1 MAVAYSLTPE
11 LRRKLKQPLGTLIK
25 GSFAETVNKFKSLTE
40 KEAPS
45 QIVSV
50 GDIVSRNL
58 VRNGVLPRL
67 MIIDNRCM
75 RRNIKEPDLLA
86 ADRTVYVTNP
96 QATITQESVDSI
108 RNALEGKNTVKIV
121 VDGEEDLLTL
131 AAVLHAPE
139 GAFVVYGQPHLG
151 MVVVRVNSEKKA
163 EIARILEAM
172 ESARKAK

>member
-1 MAVAYSLTPE
+1 MAVAYRLTPE

-25 GSFAETVNKFKSLTE
+25 GSFPETMDKFKSLIE
-40 KEAPS
+40 KEDPS

-50 GDIVSRNL
+50 GDIASRNL
-58 VRNGVLPRL
+58 VRSGVLPRL
-67 MIIDNRCM
+67 AIIDNRCM
-75 RRNIKEPDLLA
+75 RRNVEGPDLLA
-86 ADRTVYVTNP
+86 AERTVCVTNP
-96 QATITQESVDSI
+96 QATITQESVDAI
-108 RNALEGKNTVKIV
+108 RNALEDKNTVKIV

-131 AAVLHAPE
+131 AAILYAPE

-163 EIARILEAM
+163 EIAGILRAM

>member
-1 MAVAYSLTPE
+1 MAVAYRLAPE
-11 LRRKLKQPLGTLIK
+11 LRRKLKQPLGMLIK
-25 GSFAETVNKFKSLTE
+25 GSFAETMNKFKSLAE

-45 QIVSV
+45 PIVSV

-67 MIIDNRCM
+67 TIIDNRCM
-75 RRNIKEPDLLA
+75 RRDVEEPDLLA
-86 ADRTVYVTNP
+86 AERTIYVTNP
-96 QATITQESVDSI
+96 RATITQESVDAI
-108 RNALEGKNTVKIV
+108 RNALEDKNSVKIV

-131 AAVLHAPE
+131 AAILYAPE

-151 MVVVRVNSEKKA
+151 MVVVKVNSEKKA
-163 EIARILEAM
+163 EIAGILGAM